1 MTQFIHKN
9 GSASRPVCLAQMLSI
24 RGYDTVLTNDQ
35 YSKRTRETE
44 NVKSNTTKIE
54 ERRLMYFVV
63 SYSLAAAHRLWSV
76 LGNY

>member
-1 MTQFIHKN
+1 
-9 GSASRPVCLAQMLSI
+9 MLSI